1 MRRGH
6 YHVPRP
12 VEGGVPRLGRLGER
26 TAERDLKSLPSTVF
40 DRIVARIK
48 ALAEVPRPSG
58 CHKLAGSRNDWRIRI
73 GDYRAIDD
81 SRKRVR
87 IFRRH
92 RREVYR

>member
-1 MRRGH
+1 M
-6 YHVPRP
+6 YEVL
-12 VEGGVPRLGRLGER
+12 VER
-26 TAERDLKSLPSTVF
+26 TVERDLKSLPSTVF
-40 DRIVARIK
+40 DHIIARIK

-73 GDYRAIDD
+73 GDYRVLYEIDD

-87 IFRRH
+87 IFRIRH